1 MPTGIIAELSR
12 EKNNFYKII
21 QPVYFL
27 ENLEQNIFQMGKAK
41 KRILH
46 KTNSSLYMTR
56 EGALSEVFSMIK
68 KPQKQARVQA
78 LDLITLFG
86 LSAEELSEAGV
97 PYENLKALE
106 SLIE

>member
-1 MPTGIIAELSR
+1 MA
-12 EKNNFYKII
+12 
-21 QPVYFL
+21 
-27 ENLEQNIFQMGKAK
+27 QNILQMGKAK

-56 EGALSEVFSMIK
+56 ESALNEVFSMIK
-68 KPQKQARVQA
+68 KPKRESRVQA

-97 PYENLKALE
+97 PYENIKALE
-106 SLIE
+106 SIID